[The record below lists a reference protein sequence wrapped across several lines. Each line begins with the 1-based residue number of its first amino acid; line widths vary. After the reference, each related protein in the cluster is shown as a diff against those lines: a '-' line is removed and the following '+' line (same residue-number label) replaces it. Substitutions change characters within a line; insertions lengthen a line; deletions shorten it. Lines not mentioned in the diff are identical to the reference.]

1 MDTQR
6 WQLIAA
12 IFDEAVEAPAPAR
25 AALLEKLCAGDAEVR
40 REVEVLLA
48 ADAAAAGFD
57 RGVDS
62 ARNLAAA
69 EWAQG
74 DESESVQAGERIG
87 PWQVLRELGR
97 GGMGVVWLA
106 ERADGQFEQRAALK
120 LIKRGMDSEAVIARF
135 LRERQI
141 LARLEH
147 PHIARLLDGGIAT
160 DGRPYFAME
169 YIDGQPLLRYCAEQS
184 IKLEER
190 IKIFL
195 DICAAVQ
202 FAHGQ
207 LVVHRDIKPS
217 NVLVTADGSVKLLD
231 FGIAKL
237 LAADE
242 GSAATAT
249 ATTGQDR
256 PLTLAYAA
264 PEQVRGEPVTVAT
277 DIYALG
283 VLLYELLTG
292 RRPFDF
298 SDTPSAEEV
307 ARTFDTTSPIAPS
320 KLVGTDL
327 PVPPRRLR
335 GDLDTIV
342 LKALQREPQRRYAT
356 VDAFAGD
363 LRRYLSGQPIAARRD
378 SAGYRIGK
386 FVARHKIGV
395 AGVTFSAAVLIAA
408 LGVAVWQA
416 RAKTLEAKSAQEV
429 TRFLVGLFAGSDPT
443 HSGGAVISA
452 QDLLDQG
459 VKRLQ
464 SQLHDEPAV
473 RARLLNTVA
482 TTYAA
487 LGLYDRAQ
495 PLAEQALLLRRQNLA
510 ANDVELADSLDELGQ
525 IYTQKADYARAEP
538 MLLEALSLRRAQLGD
553 AAAATI
559 DSLGN
564 LGELQQNRG
573 DFQAADAT
581 FGAALQAAQ
590 RRYGEDAVETA
601 RRLDDYATNLDN
613 LGKKPEALA
622 AYQRALAIREKNL
635 GANDAD
641 VATSLHNIGTYYDEA
656 GDNGEAIKSLERA
669 LAIRRQLFG
678 AEHPLVGFTELALA
692 GVYGTQDR
700 VEDSE
705 KIATDALT
713 IFRHTLAA
721 DHPKISESLNMLA
734 LLHSMRRDFAGALPL
749 AREAL
754 NRFEQTL
761 GADHPDTLTAEN
773 NLSFILLHSGQLSEA
788 EQLQRDVLARTHDD
802 NGQGTL
808 AVDCDNLASTLEQ
821 EGKTDEALMYARR
834 ALELQKK
841 TEGGNSINVALAL
854 RLLALAEEL
863 HGDAH
868 SAEADFRSALRMG
881 EQLAPKH
888 EFAAYRWQ
896 IPLAD
901 FLVGAQRCAEAQ
913 PLIDEALAETGKL
926 RAAADSYWQ
935 PEARL
940 LLGDCLVAHGRREE
954 GVVMENAAGN
964 GLRKLPAIELDLY
977 PTARRLLESANHS
990 K

>member
-6 WQLIAA
+6 WQRIAA
-12 IFDEAVEAPAPAR
+12 IFDEAVEAPLHAR
-25 AALLEKLCAGDAEVR
+25 AVLLEKLCDGDAEIR
-40 REVEVLLA
+40 REVETLLA
-48 ADAAAAGFD
+48 ADASAATFD
-57 RGVDS
+57 SGVDS

-69 EWAQG
+69 EWVQG
-74 DESESVQAGERIG
+74 ADDESVQAGERVG

-97 GGMGVVWLA
+97 GGMGVVWLV

-147 PHIARLLDGGIAT
+147 PHIARLLDGGIAA

-169 YIDGQPLLRYCAEQS
+169 YIDGQPLLRYCADRNM
-184 IKLEER
+184 KLEDR
-190 IKIFL
+190 VSIFL
-195 DICAAVQ
+195 DICTAVQ

-217 NVLVTADGSVKLLD
+217 NVLVAADGSVKLLD

-237 LAADE
+237 LAADDANAA
-242 GSAATAT
+242 AATAI
-249 ATTGQDR
+249 GHDR

-277 DIYALG
+277 DIYGLG
-283 VLLYELLTG
+283 VLLYELLTA

-298 SDTPSAEEV
+298 SDAPTPDEV
-307 ARTFDTTSPIAPS
+307 SRAFDAASPAAPS
-320 KLVGTDL
+320 KRVRADA
-327 PVPPRRLR
+327 PFAPRRLR

-363 LRRYLSGQPIAARRD
+363 LRRYLSGQPITARRD
-378 SAGYRIGK
+378 TAGYRIGK
-386 FVARHKIGV
+386 FVGRHRIGV
-395 AGVTFSAAVLIAA
+395 AGAALSAVVLIAA

-416 RAKTLEAKSAQEV
+416 RAKALEAKSAQEV

-459 VKRLQ
+459 VRRLQ

-495 PLAEQALLLRRQNLA
+495 PLAEQALLLRRQILA
-510 ANDVELADSLDELGQ
+510 ADDVELAESLDELGQ
-525 IYTQKADYARAEP
+525 ILTQKADYAGAEP
-538 MLLEALSLRRAQLGD
+538 MLRQALSLRRARLGD
-553 AAAATI
+553 ADAATI

-564 LGELQQNRG
+564 LGALEQNRG
-573 DFQAADAT
+573 DFKAADAM
-581 FGAALQAAQ
+581 FAAALLAAQ

-613 LGKKPEALA
+613 MGKKPEALA
-622 AYQRALAIREKNL
+622 AYQRALAIRESNL

-656 GDNGEAIKSLERA
+656 GENGEAIKFLERA
-669 LAIRRQLFG
+669 LAIRRQVFG

-692 GVYGTQDR
+692 GVYGTQSR
-700 VEDSE
+700 FEDSE
-705 KIATDALT
+705 KLATDALS
-713 IFRHTLAA
+713 IFRRTLAA

-734 LLHSMRRDFAGALPL
+734 ILHSMHRDFAGALPF
-749 AREAL
+749 AREAF
-754 NRFEQTL
+754 NRFSQTL
-761 GADHPDTLTAEN
+761 GADHPNTLTAEN
-773 NLSFILLHSGQLSEA
+773 NLSFILLHSAQSSEA
-788 EQLQRDVLARTHDD
+788 EKLQRDVLARTHED

-821 EGKTDEALMYARR
+821 EGKIDEALMYARR

-841 TEGGNSINVALAL
+841 TEGANSINVALTL
-854 RLLALAEEL
+854 RLLALAEEF

-868 SAEADFRSALRMG
+868 AAEADFRAALRMG
-881 EQLAPKH
+881 EQLAAEH
-888 EFAAYRWQ
+888 EFTAYRWQ

-901 FLVGAQRCAEAQ
+901 ILVGAKRCAEAQ
-913 PLIDEALAETGKL
+913 PLIDQAMAELG
-926 RAAADSYWQ
+926 AAGTSADQYWQ
-935 PEARL
+935 LEARL
-940 LLGDCLVAHGRREE
+940 LLGDCLVADHRSEE
-954 GVVMENAAGN
+954 GVAMKNAARDH
-964 GLRKLPAIELDLY
+964 LRRLPAIEIDLY
-977 PTARRLLESANHS
+977 PTARRLLEPAARS